1 MSNSSLWR
9 SKNAALLVLTLGA
22 TAVSP
27 IGISAPAMA
36 GNLNEGVVA
45 PTSSR
50 MDASPYIV
58 QVSPVNNQ
66 TTNNGSSSQTLRNN
80 LNTQTADYRVPQGT
94 TINVESRLSDKVVV
108 APGETKFLT
117 LVVAQ
122 DIQNS
127 RGEILIPKNSQ
138 IEGQIV
144 PRYSGSSILGT
155 QFVVQRLIVGNQ
167 SYNNLNAT
175 SVLLTNRQSTGNQG
189 GLQQTIGN
197 AAINTAAQV
206 LLGRVTGQRGGLGGI
221 LGQAGNVGGILG
233 QAGNVGGILGQAGS
247 VGGILGS
254 VLTSRDSNQQQN
266 NSQIIIDP
274 KKDLQL
280 TVGSDFYVNTITKAP
295 NYLIKPY

>member
-1 MSNSSLWR
+1 
-9 SKNAALLVLTLGA
+9 
-22 TAVSP
+22 
-27 IGISAPAMA
+27 
-36 GNLNEGVVA
+36 
-45 PTSSR
+45 
-50 MDASPYIV
+50 ASPYIV

-175 SVLLTNRQSTGNQG
+175 SVLLTNRQSTGNVG

-206 LLGRVTGQRGGLGGI
+206 LLGRVTGQRGGIGGI

-233 QAGNVGGILGQAGS
+233 QAGN

>member
-94 TINVESRLSDKVVV
+94 TINVESRRSEERFSRN
-108 APGETKFLT
+108 AET
-117 LVVAQ
+117 
-122 DIQNS
+122 DI
-127 RGEILIPKNSQ
+127 
-138 IEGQIV
+138 
-144 PRYSGSSILGT
+144 
-155 QFVVQRLIVGNQ
+155 
-167 SYNNLNAT
+167 
-175 SVLLTNRQSTGNQG
+175 
-189 GLQQTIGN
+189 
-197 AAINTAAQV
+197 
-206 LLGRVTGQRGGLGGI
+206 
-221 LGQAGNVGGILG
+221 
-233 QAGNVGGILGQAGS
+233 
-247 VGGILGS
+247 
-254 VLTSRDSNQQQN
+254 
-266 NSQIIIDP
+266 
-274 KKDLQL
+274 
-280 TVGSDFYVNTITKAP
+280 
-295 NYLIKPY
+295 

>member
-1 MSNSSLWR
+1 MSNSSLLY
-9 SKNAALLVLTLGA
+9 SKSVAVLVLTLGT
-22 TAVSP
+22 TAASL
-27 IGISAPAMA
+27 IGISASARA
-36 GNLNEGVVA
+36 ANLNEGVVA

-50 MDASPYIV
+50 IDPSQYIV
-58 QVSPVNNQ
+58 QVSPGNNQ
-66 TTNNGSSSQTLRNN
+66 STTNSASSQTLNN
-80 LNTQTADYRVPQGT
+80 NFNTQTADYRVPQGT
-94 TINVESRLSDKVVV
+94 TINVEYTVSDKLVV

-122 DIQNS
+122 DIKNS
-127 RGEILIPKNSQ
+127 KGEILIPKNSQ

-144 PRYSGSSILGT
+144 PRYSGSSFLGT

-175 SVLLTNRQSTGNQG
+175 SLLVTNQQSTGNLG

-206 LLGRVTGQRGGLGGI
+206 LLGRVTGQGGGIGSI

-233 QAGNVGGILGQAGS
+233 QAGNVGGILGQAGN

-254 VLTSRDSNQQQN
+254 VLTSRGSNQQQN
-266 NSQIIIDP
+266 NGQIIIDP
-274 KKDLQL
+274 EKDLQL

-295 NYLIKPY
+295 NYTIKTY